1 MVADQ
6 RVHIHIHTHTIST
19 RVNLTVAL
27 LRVALLMSTEDE
39 VDDALAQQGTG
50 DLRDIITF
58 GLDKVFA
65 ANIPELRDEDVEQLL
80 NPPAQPS
87 PDARS
92 TIPLTTSMQDIPG
105 TAAGSKAE
113 ARDVVDMVVDG
124 ESDLKVPDTDAA
136 LATQYV
142 ASM

>member
-1 MVADQ
+1 M
-6 RVHIHIHTHTIST
+6 
-19 RVNLTVAL
+19 NLTVAL
-27 LRVALLMSTEDE
+27 LHVALLMSTEDE
-39 VDDALAQQGTG
+39 VDDALAQQGSG

-92 TIPLTTSMQDIPG
+92 IIPLSTSKQDIPS
-105 TAAGSKAE
+105 TAAGSKTE
-113 ARDVVDMVVDG
+113 AREVVDMVVDG
-124 ESDLKVPDTDAA
+124 ESDSKVPDTDAA
-136 LATQYV
+136 LATQCV

>member
-105 TAAGSKAE
+105 TA
-113 ARDVVDMVVDG
+113 DVVDMVVDG